1 MVPCRRQQA
10 ERPWLLGATRE
21 PTHVDFGKNPSMAAP
36 WGWTN
41 WRAFADGS
49 DAQSRVEMTLYS
61 DCRFVGEI
69 RGLGPYSVLNTIG
82 ASTTPR
88 PGLRA
93 PALVLRVEYHTAIDS
108 VLDPGEP
115 KTLVDAYH
123 GGWVDDELASLLGL
137 ALGARCRSG
146 GLTRAWWGANSDP
159 LGSPAEFEHR
169 PPFLPPPEHE
179 RAPLLPNVARE
190 VGLGAAHEL
199 LATYPKLSE
208 KDASALVRAARL
220 YQSALWIAD
229 GDPNLAWLQ
238 LVSALESAA
247 IRGSRD
253 RRRHY
258 ERLSEAWPELA
269 EVLSRAPDRVRDNAS
284 KMLADQVRVTN
295 RVIAFV
301 RQHQPPPPS
310 TRPSGWGRVDWD
322 ALPDL
327 VHGVYRWR
335 SRALHEGIPMPA
347 PMCTP
352 PSMIDDAPEEGAVS
366 GGYGAAGASWTG
378 SDIPLMLHTF
388 AYAVRGSV
396 LRWWQSRVSGRT
408 PPALPA

>member
-1 MVPCRRQQA
+1 MRVGQSGGGCSLPPEGGRA
-10 ERPWLLGATRE
+10 DLGN
-21 PTHVDFGKNPSMAAP
+21 NPSMTAP

-41 WRAFADGS
+41 WREFADGS
-49 DAQSRVEMTLYS
+49 DAHARVEMTLYS

-82 ASTTPR
+82 ATDAPR

-93 PALVLRVEYHTAIDS
+93 PALVLRVEYHAAIDS
-108 VLDPGEP
+108 VLDPADP

-123 GGWVDDELASLLGL
+123 GGWVDDELASLLSL

-146 GLTRAWWGANSDP
+146 GLTRSWWGAESDP
-159 LGSPAEFEHR
+159 LGSPAEFQHR
-169 PPFLPPPEHE
+169 PPFLPPPEYE
-179 RAPLLPNVARE
+179 RAPLLPDVARE
-190 VGLGAAHEL
+190 VGLDTAQEL
-199 LATYPKLSE
+199 LATYPKLNE

-238 LVSALESAA
+238 LISALESAA

-253 RRRHY
+253 RRPHY

-269 EVLSRAPDRVRDNAS
+269 EVLSQAPKRVRDDAS
-284 KMLADQVRVTN
+284 KLLADQVKITN
-295 RVIAFV
+295 RVVAFV
-301 RQHQPPPPS
+301 RKHQPPPPA

-322 ALPDL
+322 ALPFL
-327 VHGVYRWR
+327 VHRVYRWR

-347 PMCTP
+347 PMCIP
-352 PSMIDDAPEEGAVS
+352 PPTIGGAPEEGAVS

-388 AYAVRGSV
+388 AHIVRGSV
-396 LRWWQSRVSGRT
+396 LRWWQSRVPATT
-408 PPALPA
+408 PPALPD